1 MSHDLATS
9 SQPSTENASPARTLD
24 DLLSEVRI
32 AMVMTSA
39 DGIWTSRPLTCVEAD
54 HSFVRFLIDA
64 GADWVSELGHA
75 DAVVHVTFSDPRQN
89 TFVSLNGNSF
99 VSADPAEINRLWTPA
114 AAAFFSGPEDPNV
127 RVLQVEVT
135 DGSWWDGPSGRL
147 GQAIGLLR
155 AAINDDPSLAGDHG
169 SVDV

>member
-1 MSHDLATS
+1 MSNDLAATPQTS
-9 SQPSTENASPARTLD
+9 TDPAGPARTLD

-32 AMVMTSA
+32 AMVTTSV
-39 DGIWTSRPLTCVEAD
+39 DGTWTSRPLTCIESD
-54 HSFVRFLIDA
+54 HSFLRFLVDA
-64 GADWVSELGHA
+64 SADWVGDLGHA

-89 TFVSLNGNSF
+89 TYVSLNGNSF
-99 VSADPAEINRLWTPA
+99 LSADPAEIERLWTPA

-127 RVLQVEVT
+127 RVLQVDVT

-155 AAINDDPSLAGDHG
+155 AAINDDPSLAGGHG
-169 SVDV
+169 PVDV